1 MLKTVQLTPDPLD
14 SRQFEMA
21 VRKLAN
27 SLSYGQESSIFH
39 GAGLEYEQS
48 RMYMPGD
55 PTRFIDW
62 KVSARAGKLYVKE
75 FEEPKRVPLYI
86 LIDTSAS
93 MCVSSLPLSKYG
105 LAVQIATAL
114 ALAAQSTMTPVGVMG
129 CGDRELHVEPTLS
142 RNVVMEWSQELR
154 THNFVEATS
163 LGRRARELAP
173 SLDRRTTVLVLSDFH
188 DRDGVAA
195 LRALGQ
201 RHDCLAL
208 HIEDPAE
215 HGVRGSGI
223 FRGREAETDR
233 HFVGHG
239 RRFWPGAASLQ
250 SELTR
255 FRVDYLHLRT
265 DQPVVPALRQF
276 LKHRGG
282 LTSGAR

>member
-1 MLKTVQLTPDPLD
+1 MLKTVQLNPDPLD

-48 RMYMPGD
+48 RLYMPGD
-55 PTRFIDW
+55 STRFIDW

-93 MCVSSLPLSKYG
+93 MCVSSIPLSKYG
-105 LAVQIATAL
+105 LALQIATAL
-114 ALAAQSTMTPVGVMG
+114 ALAAQSDMTPVGVMG
-129 CGDRELHVEPTLS
+129 CGERELHVEPTLS

-154 THNFVEATS
+154 THNFLEVTS
-163 LGRRARELAP
+163 LGKRARELGP

-188 DRDGVAA
+188 DQDAVTAIRLLA
-195 LRALGQ
+195 Q
-201 RHDCLAL
+201 KHDCVAMHL
-208 HIEDPAE
+208 EDPAE
-215 HGVRGSGI
+215 YGVRGAGI
-223 FRGREAETDR
+223 FRGREAETGR
-233 HFVGHG
+233 QFVGRG
-239 RRFWPGAASLQ
+239 GSSWKGGGALQ

-255 FRVDYLHLRT
+255 FRVDYLHLQT
-265 DQPVVPALRQF
+265 DKPVVSALRQF

-282 LTSGAR
+282 LATGAR

>member
-1 MLKTVQLTPDPLD
+1 MRQTVQLNPPPLD
-14 SRQFEMA
+14 ARLFEMA

-39 GAGLEYEQS
+39 GSGLEYEQS
-48 RMYMPGD
+48 RLYIPGD
-55 PTRFIDW
+55 STRCIDW
-62 KVSARAGKLYVKE
+62 KVSARTGKLYVKE
-75 FEEPKRVPLYI
+75 YEEPKRVPLYI

-105 LAVQIATAL
+105 LAVQLATAL

-129 CGDRELHVEPTLS
+129 CGERELHVEPTLS
-142 RNVVMEWSQELR
+142 RNLVMQWSQELR
-154 THNFVEATS
+154 THNFVETTS
-163 LGRRARELAP
+163 LGRRTRELAP

-195 LRALGQ
+195 LRTLAQ
-201 RHDCLAL
+201 RHDCVAL
-208 HIEDPAE
+208 HVEDPAE
-215 HGVRGSGI
+215 YGVRGGGI
-223 FRGREAETDR
+223 FRAREAETDR
-233 HFVGHG
+233 HFTGHG
-239 RRFWPGAASLQ
+239 RRIWRGAASLQ

-265 DQPVVPALRQF
+265 DLPVIAPLRHF